1 MKQII
6 ANFLRKLIKLD
17 NYIEDRVFTEINN
30 LDKELQE
37 CIDEVNG
44 MGIDMDDKPNFYDM
58 ESYTDSQV
66 EDNYNI
72 LQDKIDNLETKLEEL
87 DGKIES

>member
-1 MKQII
+1 MKQKII
-6 ANFLRKLIKLD
+6 KFIKKFLEIDELESQLTQID
-17 NYIEDRVFTEINN
+17 N
-30 LDKELQE
+30 ELQDNISVLDGMR
-37 CIDEVNG
+37 IDV
-44 MGIDMDDKPNFYDM
+44 DDRPTNYDM

-87 DGKIES
+87 ESKIEN

>member
-1 MKQII
+1 MKQKII
-6 ANFLRKLIKLD
+6 KFIKEFLEIDELENQLTQIDNELQDNVSELD
-17 NYIEDRVFTEINN
+17 GMRMDVEDRPTH
-30 LDKELQE
+30 
-37 CIDEVNG
+37 
-44 MGIDMDDKPNFYDM
+44 YDM

-87 DGKIES
+87 EGKIEN

>member
-1 MKQII
+1 MKQKIVKFI
-6 ANFLRKLIKLD
+6 KNFLEIDELEGQLTQID
-17 NYIEDRVFTEINN
+17 N
-30 LDKELQE
+30 ELQDNISE
-37 CIDEVNG
+37 LDGMRIDV
-44 MGIDMDDKPNFYDM
+44 DDRPTHYDM

-87 DGKIES
+87 EVKIAS

>member
-1 MKQII
+1 MKQKII
-6 ANFLRKLIKLD
+6 KFIKKFLEIDELESQLTQID
-17 NYIEDRVFTEINN
+17 N
-30 LDKELQE
+30 ELQDNVSE
-37 CIDEVNG
+37 VDGMRIDV
-44 MGIDMDDKPNFYDM
+44 DDRPTHYDM

-87 DGKIES
+87 EGKIES

>member
-1 MKQII
+1 MKQKIVKFI
-6 ANFLRKLIKLD
+6 KKFLEIDELEGQVTQID
-17 NYIEDRVFTEINN
+17 N
-30 LDKELQE
+30 ELQDNISE
-37 CIDEVNG
+37 LDGMRIDV
-44 MGIDMDDKPNFYDM
+44 DDRPTHYDM

-87 DGKIES
+87 EGKIEN

>member
-1 MKQII
+1 MKQKII
-6 ANFLRKLIKLD
+6 KFIKKFLEIDELEGQLTQID
-17 NYIEDRVFTEINN
+17 N
-30 LDKELQE
+30 ELQDNISE
-37 CIDEVNG
+37 LDGMRIDV
-44 MGIDMDDKPNFYDM
+44 DDRPTNYDM

-87 DGKIES
+87 EGKIES

>member
-17 NYIEDRVFTEINN
+17 NYIEDRVFIEINN

-37 CIDEVNG
+37 CIGEVDG
-44 MGIDMDDKPNFYDM
+44 MRMDIDDKPNVYDM
-58 ESYTDSQV
+58 ESYVDDQVNENFTDLS
-66 EDNYNI
+66 ER
-72 LQDKIDNLETKLEEL
+72 IDSLE
-87 DGKIES
+87 GKIES

>member
-1 MKQII
+1 MKQKII
-6 ANFLRKLIKLD
+6 KFIKKFLEIDELESQLTQID
-17 NYIEDRVFTEINN
+17 N
-30 LDKELQE
+30 ELQDNISVLDGMR
-37 CIDEVNG
+37 IDV
-44 MGIDMDDKPNFYDM
+44 DDRPTNYDM

-87 DGKIES
+87 EGKIEN

>member
-1 MKQII
+1 MKQKII
-6 ANFLRKLIKLD
+6 KFIKKFL
-17 NYIEDRVFTEINN
+17 EIDE
-30 LDKELQE
+30 LEGQLTQVDKELQE

-87 DGKIES
+87 EGKIES